1 MKKKSIFALILLFLI
16 SNIAVSQ
23 NVKIKGN
30 ANVPNALVRLL
41 TYDDMLTY
49 EQNLVSET
57 KSDDKGDF
65 FIEAEISDVT
75 MAQIAVNLERVDLL
89 IKPDATYELEIT
101 IPEQKDDVSY
111 FEREN
116 PSLKIINIIMNYHI

>member
-65 FIEAEISDVT
+65 FIETEISDVT

-89 IKPDATYELEIT
+89 IKPDATLSEILLLSRKYQNCNLLYELFRLE
-101 IPEQKDDVSY
+101 
-111 FEREN
+111 
-116 PSLKIINIIMNYHI
+116 